1 MKENENTSKK
11 KILLASDHAGF
22 ELKNMLCEFL
32 PAIGYEIE
40 DMGPDILDPED
51 DFPELLT
58 PAGFAVAQDPEN
70 VCAVVIGGSGQG
82 EAMVMNRFP
91 GVRAVV
97 FYGNEDRTKAEEI
110 IKLSREHNNANVL
123 SFGARFITADEAKWA
138 VELWLNTAFSGEEK
152 YARRNDMLDT
162 IM

>member
-1 MKENENTSKK
+1 MNEQKTTKK

-22 ELKNMLCEFL
+22 ELKNMLREFL
-32 PAIGYEIE
+32 PAIGYEVE

-58 PAGFAVAQDPEN
+58 PAGFAVAQDPER

-97 FYGNEDRTKAEEI
+97 FYGNENRTQAEEI
-110 IKLSREHNNANVL
+110 IALSRQHNDANVL
-123 SFGARFITADEAKWA
+123 SLGARFITADEAKWA
-138 VELWLNTAFSGEEK
+138 VELWLNTPFSGEEK

>member
-1 MKENENTSKK
+1 MKENEINPKK

-22 ELKNMLCEFL
+22 ELKTMLREFL
-32 PAIGYEIE
+32 PAIGYEVE

-97 FYGNEDRTKAEEI
+97 FYGNENREKAEEI

-138 VELWLNTAFSGEEK
+138 VELWLNTPFSGEEK